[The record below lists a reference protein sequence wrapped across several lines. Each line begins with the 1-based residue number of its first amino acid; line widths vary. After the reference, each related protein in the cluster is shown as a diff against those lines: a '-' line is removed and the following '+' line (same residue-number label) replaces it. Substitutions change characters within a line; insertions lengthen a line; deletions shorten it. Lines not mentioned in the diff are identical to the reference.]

1 MVEVGLPPKRI
12 DRFLAA
18 SIKIPAGF
26 FAEIKL
32 ILKCMFFWHEFLG
45 EWLCSDTA
53 DLVRG

>member
-1 MVEVGLPPKRI
+1 MPPKRI